1 MTEIAMDIINRLK
14 LTPLDGEGGYFRFLH
29 EFGEGSGSIY
39 YLVTDDSFSHLHA
52 LSSDELWFFLEG
64 DEAEQVI
71 VDENGDIER
80 RILNAENRDSL
91 VLKDH
96 HQATRIKKSVL
107 GYSLFSTIMSPK
119 YSDDMYTSGSN
130 DPIVYCI
137 KELEDLL

>member
-1 MTEIAMDIINRLK
+1 MTKIAMDIINRLK

-119 YSDDMYTSGSN
+119 YSDDMYSSPN
-130 DPIVYCI
+130 EEFLLSHPKA
-137 KELEDLL
+137 KEFLN